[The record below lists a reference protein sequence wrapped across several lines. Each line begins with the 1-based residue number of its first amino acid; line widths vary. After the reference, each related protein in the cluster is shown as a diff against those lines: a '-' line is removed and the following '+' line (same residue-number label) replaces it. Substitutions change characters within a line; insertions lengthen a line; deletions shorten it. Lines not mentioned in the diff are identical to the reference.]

1 MKRYIL
7 VQDFDDKY
15 KIIDTYNDEYVYE
28 DEKYDYLC
36 LEIEEPYEDEIGC
49 KSRYRY
55 EDVGFIIKESNNI
68 KHLEKLLSEY
78 ESNS

>member
-36 LEIEEPYEDEIGC
+36 LEIEEPYEDDTGC